1 MYAAALTTPQG
12 VTSEQMSIAAD
23 SPPSKVSVASP
34 DMTSSTR
41 TGHEERQP
49 LVMST
54 SFIRQQI
61 KVRVNDLMQ
70 EVSKQ
75 LVEIVKPM
83 V

>member
-1 MYAAALTTPQG
+1 
-12 VTSEQMSIAAD
+12 
-23 SPPSKVSVASP
+23 
-34 DMTSSTR
+34 MTSSTQ

-61 KVRVNDLMQ
+61 EAGVNDLMQ

-75 LVEIVKPM
+75 LAEIVKPM
-83 V
+83 VQNELQLLQQQ

>member
-1 MYAAALTTPQG
+1 MTL
-12 VTSEQMSIAAD
+12 EQLSIAAT
-23 SPPSKVSVASP
+23 SQRLKASAASP
-34 DMTSSTR
+34 DVTSSTQ

-61 KVRVNDLMQ
+61 EAGVNDLMQ

-75 LVEIVKPM
+75 LA
-83 V
+83 